1 MNHRIPIQRTSEQL
15 VRETRPKAPI
25 SPPTQ
30 TIHNSVL
37 ISWQSVATAI
47 KRSGGAPPPSGV
59 VSFVR
64 CTWQRDIAG
73 ASSGAPPDALREF
86 RVRGNVG
93 REWRI
98 DRASKGPPKPSP
110 TTLAD
115 CRFRSMWCVCVCVG
129 TKVTRHNA
137 ASRRVPCQQD
147 ARSLHTVCRMHP
159 HVDADVGFFSRSFRG
174 WFGHLAAGCWLLTKV
189 NAYFNRKTP
198 PSGRRPFAVWPR
210 NGRSGFYGFC
220 FGVATR
226 SRLIFSWQRYAYR
239 TQRPGGCRA
248 RPRRFCG
255 RGFPPHGLSETPLL
269 FIASCYRGALSLGTV
284 N

>member
-115 CRFRSMWCVCVCVG
+115 CRFRSMWCVCVCVSARKSQG
-129 TKVTRHNA
+129 TTPRRAAFPVNKMRDRYTQCAVCTRTSTPTL
-137 ASRRVPCQQD
+137 ASFPV
-147 ARSLHTVCRMHP
+147 H
-159 HVDADVGFFSRSFRG
+159 
-174 WFGHLAAGCWLLTKV
+174 FGGGSDTWLLAAGC
-189 NAYFNRKTP
+189 
-198 PSGRRPFAVWPR
+198 S
-210 NGRSGFYGFC
+210 
-220 FGVATR
+220 
-226 SRLIFSWQRYAYR
+226 QR
-239 TQRPGGCRA
+239 
-248 RPRRFCG
+248 
-255 RGFPPHGLSETPLL
+255 
-269 FIASCYRGALSLGTV
+269 
-284 N
+284 